1 MKKRMAGI
9 VLVLAV
15 FLLVMPKISLAD
27 AAPGDVIITLG
38 EDLSQEQEQSILNEM
53 KAPENATIIKVS
65 NEEEHKY
72 LGDYISKAQIGT
84 RALSSSSITI
94 ENSGSGLEVNTK
106 NISTITDEMYL
117 NALMTAGVKDA
128 TVYVTAPFEVSGT
141 AALTGLMKAYEQSS
155 DQAIP
160 EDVKKVANEELV
172 TTSKLGESIGKENAS
187 ALMAKIK
194 EEVAKNG
201 IPENEQELRDIINRS
216 ADELGVTIT
225 EDQMNSLIS
234 LFNNM
239 KNVNIDW
246 NQVGDQLN
254 KAKDKISKFL
264 ESEEGQGFLQ
274 SVKDFFIALWNA
286 IVSIFSGGNNE
297 NSAPSALFSA
307 RSHYG

>member
-9 VLVLAV
+9 ILAV
-15 FLLVMPKISLAD
+15 LLIGVPQISMAD
-27 AAPGDVIITLG
+27 AAVGDVTVTLG
-38 EDLSQEQEQSILNEM
+38 EDLTKEQQQTILNEM
-53 KAPENATIIKVS
+53 NAPENATIIKVS

-72 LGDYISKAQIGT
+72 LGDYISKGQIGT

-94 ENSGSGLEVNTK
+94 EKSGSGLEVKTK

-141 AALTGLMKAYEQSS
+141 AALTGLIKAYELSS
-155 DQAIP
+155 DKAIP

-172 TTSKLGESIGKENAS
+172 TTSELGKSIGEENAS

-201 IPENEQELRDIINRS
+201 VPENEQELRDIVNRS
-216 ADELGVTIT
+216 ANELGVTIT
-225 EDQMNSLIS
+225 EEQMNSLIS

-254 KAKDKISKFL
+254 QAKDKISKFL
-264 ESEEGQGFLQ
+264 DSEEGQGILQ
-274 SVKDFFIALWNA
+274 SIKDFFVALWNA
-286 IVSIFSGGNNE
+286 IVSIFTGGGSENNADG
-297 NSAPSALFSA
+297 APAVRYHKNA
-307 RSHYG
+307 